1 MNEKNIT
8 DDFELIIKSPRTKK
22 GTENYY
28 DIEGEIGR
36 IHDEEI
42 FALMEKATEALNS
55 VLKWSDSTRRD
66 EIKNMIAG
74 MNKKQIRDKVKEDI
88 NECKNTYDTINQK
101 VEEIFGEMKDVEIT
115 TTEMGLI
122 NGQKIINNLFQKF

>member
-28 DIEGEIGR
+28 DVEGEIGR

-115 TTEMGLI
+115 TTGMGLI